1 MFKTLIAI
9 ILLSSFAYANP
20 TFTVGT
26 DPLIDITGTGTGL
39 SLGDDN
45 MSGMKSLG
53 FDFEFYGQTFDEVN
67 ISMNGFFTFQS
78 NFSVPRVRNY
88 RSETLPATSFNYSV
102 FPAWSDYIR
111 RSSGNKSPYIQ
122 TFGQTADT
130 DQYFVIMWDNVSE
143 YSNGLKST
151 FQAILY
157 ETTNE
162 ISFRY
167 DELRIQNHDITIGL
181 QGNNEAVTYLR
192 YEDNN
197 STTYVVTDDFSLT
210 TAEVVDESYDN
221 LSSECLVDSSY
232 STLCDVYDLSY
243 EDDYLE
249 ENNTDLMGSGIT
261 EAMMY
266 GYDSEEEF
274 YGYNEEDEY
283 LYGGESILTFIS
295 DGHSHDNTYDVI
307 IISDDLFYDEDYTIE
322 EDIFF
327 EEEFELYEVHEND
340 YTEFQPIDIYFIED
354 INEVDIIE
362 LPSIEI
368 HEDNFLDF
376 TESFEE
382 LRTEEDFLEFVEHFE
397 EEFHEEEFEEAFEE
411 EFHEEEFEE
420 FAEAEEEYTE
430 EREEETQ
437 EEEESFTEEDFFEA
451 EIDLLEEIDEEET
464 ENKPNRRERVRSI
477 VASTNAM
484 INNLTSNIISSS
496 TSSVASTSSGGGSS
510 NSNSSSVSSAVSS
523 GGAVASSPVVTSSSP
538 VSVSNSPS
546 ISDQIASSQ
555 AQTNTVLQSI
565 NIVPMPTIGNTPSVV
580 MAEVQVTTMENQI
593 EDMTS
598 TMVTA
603 SEADQIADQIVAS
616 NIRAQQEESA
626 QQQEETGEYDTE
638 GQSTLIAYMNYL
650 PGFTTYQDLSIPQP
664 AQWYEPRAIYTD
676 VTIDDNFVAYG
687 TMVGNTI
694 NKLSGMTSGQP
705 MDLFGG

>member
-1 MFKTLIAI
+1 
-9 ILLSSFAYANP
+9 
-20 TFTVGT
+20 
-26 DPLIDITGTGTGL
+26 
-39 SLGDDN
+39 
-45 MSGMKSLG
+45 
-53 FDFEFYGQTFDEVN
+53 
-67 ISMNGFFTFQS
+67 MNGFFTFQS
-78 NFSVPRVRNY
+78 NFSVPRSRNY

-102 FPAWSDYIR
+102 FPAWSDFIR

-122 TFGQTADT
+122 TFGQTSDT
-130 DQYFVIMWDNVSE
+130 DQYFVVMWDNVSE

-167 DELRIQNHDITIGL
+167 DELRIQNHDITIGV
-181 QGNNEAVTYLR
+181 QGNNEAVTHMR

-197 STTYVVTDDFSLT
+197 STTYIVTDDFSIT
-210 TAEVVDESYDN
+210 TAEVIDESYDN

-243 EDDYLE
+243 EEDYLE

-274 YGYNEEDEY
+274 YGYSEEDEY
-283 LYGGESILTFIS
+283 LYGGEPIFTFIS
-295 DGHSHDNTYDVI
+295 DGHNHDNTYDVI
-307 IISDDLFYDEDYTIE
+307 IISDDLFYDDEYYLE
-322 EDIFF
+322 EDMFF
-327 EEEFELYEVHEND
+327 EEEFEFFEIHDND
-340 YTEFQPIDIYFIED
+340 YTEFEPVDIYFIED
-354 INEVDIIE
+354 INEIDITE

-368 HEDNFLDF
+368 HEDDFLDF

-477 VASTNAM
+477 VASTNDM

-496 TSSVASTSSGGGSS
+496 TSSVQTSSSGGTSSG
-510 NSNSSSVSSAVSS
+510 VSSAVSS
-523 GGAVASSPVVTSSSP
+523 GGAIASSPVVTSSSP
-538 VSVSNSPS
+538 ISVSNSPS

>member
-1 MFKTLIAI
+1 MLKTLITL

-26 DPLIDITGTGTGL
+26 DPLIDITSTGQGL
-39 SLGDDN
+39 NLGDDN
-45 MSGMKSLG
+45 MSGMKPLG

-78 NFSVPRVRNY
+78 NFSVPRSRNY

-122 TFGQTADT
+122 TFGQTSDT
-130 DQYFVIMWDNVSE
+130 DQYFVVMWDNVSE

-167 DELRIQNHDITIGL
+167 DELRIQNHDITIGV
-181 QGNNEAVTYLR
+181 QGNNEAVTHMR

-197 STTYVVTDDFSLT
+197 STTYIVTDDFSIT
-210 TAEVVDESYDN
+210 TAEVIDESYDN

-243 EDDYLE
+243 EEDYLE

-274 YGYNEEDEY
+274 YGYSEEDEY
-283 LYGGESILTFIS
+283 LYGGEPIFTFIS
-295 DGHSHDNTYDVI
+295 DGHNHDNTYDVI
-307 IISDDLFYDEDYTIE
+307 IISDDLFYDDEYYLE

-327 EEEFELYEVHEND
+327 EEEFEFFEIHDND
-340 YTEFQPIDIYFIED
+340 YTEFEPVDIYFIED
-354 INEVDIIE
+354 INEIDITE

-368 HEDNFLDF
+368 HEDDFLDF

-420 FAEAEEEYTE
+420 FAETEEEYIE

-437 EEEESFTEEDFFEA
+437 EEDSFTEEDFFEE
-451 EIDLLEEIDEEET
+451 EIDLLQEFDEEEA

-477 VASTNAM
+477 VASTNDM

-496 TSSVASTSSGGGSS
+496 TSSVQTSSSGGTSSG
-510 NSNSSSVSSAVSS
+510 VSSAVSS
-523 GGAVASSPVVTSSSP
+523 GGAIASSPVVTSSSP
-538 VSVSNSPS
+538 ISVSNSPS

-565 NIVPMPTIGNTPSVV
+565 NIIPMPTIGNTPSVV

-603 SEADQIADQIVAS
+603 SEADQIADQIVSS

-676 VTIDDNFVAYG
+676 VSIDDNFVAYG

>member
-1 MFKTLIAI
+1 MLKTLITL

-26 DPLIDITGTGTGL
+26 DPLIDITSTGQGL
-39 SLGDDN
+39 NLGDDN
-45 MSGMKSLG
+45 MSGMKPLG

-78 NFSVPRVRNY
+78 NFSVPRSRNY

-122 TFGQTADT
+122 TFGQTSDT
-130 DQYFVIMWDNVSE
+130 DQYFVVMWDNVSE

-167 DELRIQNHDITIGL
+167 DELRIQNHDITIGV
-181 QGNNEAVTYLR
+181 QGNNEAVTHMR

-197 STTYVVTDDFSLT
+197 STTYIVTDDFSIT
-210 TAEVVDESYDN
+210 TAEVIDESYDN

-243 EDDYLE
+243 EEDYLE

-274 YGYNEEDEY
+274 YGYSEEDEY
-283 LYGGESILTFIS
+283 LYGGEPIFTFIS
-295 DGHSHDNTYDVI
+295 DGHNHDNTYDVI
-307 IISDDLFYDEDYTIE
+307 IISDDLFYDDEYYLE

-327 EEEFELYEVHEND
+327 EEEFEFFEIHDND
-340 YTEFQPIDIYFIED
+340 YTEFEPVDIYFIED
-354 INEVDIIE
+354 INEIDITE

-368 HEDNFLDF
+368 HEDDFLDF

-397 EEFHEEEFEEAFEE
+397 EELHEEEFEEAFEE

-420 FAEAEEEYTE
+420 FAETEEEYIE

-437 EEEESFTEEDFFEA
+437 EEDSFTEEDFFEE
-451 EIDLLEEIDEEET
+451 EIDLLQEFDEEEA

-477 VASTNAM
+477 VASTNDM

-496 TSSVASTSSGGGSS
+496 TSSVQTSSSGGTSSG
-510 NSNSSSVSSAVSS
+510 VSSAVSS
-523 GGAVASSPVVTSSSP
+523 GGAIASSPVVTSSSP
-538 VSVSNSPS
+538 ISVSNSPS

-565 NIVPMPTIGNTPSVV
+565 NIIPMPTIGNTPSVV

-603 SEADQIADQIVAS
+603 SEADQIADQIVSS

-676 VTIDDNFVAYG
+676 VSIDDNFVAYG

>member
-45 MSGMKSLG
+45 MSGMKPLG

-78 NFSVPRVRNY
+78 NFSVPRSRNY

-102 FPAWSDYIR
+102 FPAWSDFIR

-167 DELRIQNHDITIGL
+167 DELRIQNHDITIGV
-181 QGNNEAVTYLR
+181 QGNNEAVTHMR

-197 STTYVVTDDFSLT
+197 STTYIVTDDFSIT
-210 TAEVVDESYDN
+210 TAEVIDESYDN

-307 IISDDLFYDEDYTIE
+307 IISDDLFYDDEYYLE

-327 EEEFELYEVHEND
+327 EEEFEFFEIHDND
-340 YTEFQPIDIYFIED
+340 YTEFEPVDIYFIED
-354 INEVDIIE
+354 INEIDITE

-368 HEDNFLDF
+368 HEDDFLDF

-420 FAEAEEEYTE
+420 FAETEEEYIE

-437 EEEESFTEEDFFEA
+437 EEDSFTEEDFFEE
-451 EIDLLEEIDEEET
+451 EIDLLQEFDEEEA

-477 VASTNAM
+477 VASTNDM

-496 TSSVASTSSGGGSS
+496 TSSVQTSSSGGTSSG
-510 NSNSSSVSSAVSS
+510 VSSAVSS
-523 GGAVASSPVVTSSSP
+523 GGAIASSPVVTSSSP
-538 VSVSNSPS
+538 ISVSNSPS

-565 NIVPMPTIGNTPSVV
+565 NIIPMPTIGNTPSVV

-603 SEADQIADQIVAS
+603 SEADQIADQIVSS

-676 VTIDDNFVAYG
+676 VSIDDNFVAYG

>member
-1 MFKTLIAI
+1 MLKTLITL

-26 DPLIDITGTGTGL
+26 DPLIDITSTGQGL
-39 SLGDDN
+39 NLGDDN
-45 MSGMKSLG
+45 MSGMKPLG

-78 NFSVPRVRNY
+78 NFSVPRSRNY

-122 TFGQTADT
+122 TFGQTSDT
-130 DQYFVIMWDNVSE
+130 DQYFVVMWDNVSE

-167 DELRIQNHDITIGL
+167 DELRIQNHDITIGV
-181 QGNNEAVTYLR
+181 QGKNEAVTHMR

-197 STTYVVTDDFSLT
+197 STTYIVTDDFSIT
-210 TAEVVDESYDN
+210 TAEVIDESYDN

-243 EDDYLE
+243 EEDYLE

-274 YGYNEEDEY
+274 YGYSEEDEY
-283 LYGGESILTFIS
+283 LYGGEPIFTFIS
-295 DGHSHDNTYDVI
+295 DGHNHDNTYDVI
-307 IISDDLFYDEDYTIE
+307 IISDDLFYDDEYYLE

-327 EEEFELYEVHEND
+327 EEEFEFFEIHDND
-340 YTEFQPIDIYFIED
+340 YTEFEPVDIYFIED
-354 INEVDIIE
+354 INEIDITE

-368 HEDNFLDF
+368 HEDDFLDF

-420 FAEAEEEYTE
+420 FAETEEEYIE

-437 EEEESFTEEDFFEA
+437 EEDSFTEEDFFEE
-451 EIDLLEEIDEEET
+451 EIDLLQEFDEEEA

-477 VASTNAM
+477 VASTNDM

-496 TSSVASTSSGGGSS
+496 TSSVQTSSSGGTSSG
-510 NSNSSSVSSAVSS
+510 VSSAVSS
-523 GGAVASSPVVTSSSP
+523 GGAIASSPVVTSSSP
-538 VSVSNSPS
+538 ISVSNSPS

-565 NIVPMPTIGNTPSVV
+565 NIIPMPTIGNTPSVV

-603 SEADQIADQIVAS
+603 SEADQIADQIVSS

-676 VTIDDNFVAYG
+676 VSIDDNFVAYG